1 MERGQGLSWQR
12 DAIVAGGGAR
22 SGQPALLLRAR
33 SVSFRRL
40 EKVGCPVMDNPLA
53 RQRLEAQRARLQ
65 ETKGA
70 ADRLSAGAQEAA
82 QTELSSADQHP
93 AEQATETM
101 ERELDMGVA
110 QRMER
115 ELAEV
120 EAALHRI
127 DDGSYGR
134 CEICGKAI
142 GDERLEVMPA
152 ARYCIEDQAKAEHDP
167 TRRSLV

>member
-1 MERGQGLSWQR
+1 
-12 DAIVAGGGAR
+12 
-22 SGQPALLLRAR
+22 
-33 SVSFRRL
+33 
-40 EKVGCPVMDNPLA
+40 MDKEQA
-53 RQRLEAQRARLQ
+53 RQRLDAERARLR

-82 QTELSSADQHP
+82 QTELSNLDQHP

-110 QRMER
+110 QRVDH
-115 ELAEV
+115 ELTEL
-120 EAALHRI
+120 EAALRRL

-134 CEICGKAI
+134 CELCGKAI
-142 GDERLEVMPA
+142 GEERLEVMPA

-167 TRRSLV
+167 TRRTLA

>member
-1 MERGQGLSWQR
+1 MDTNQ
-12 DAIVAGGGAR
+12 AR
-22 SGQPALLLRAR
+22 L
-33 SVSFRRL
+33 
-40 EKVGCPVMDNPLA
+40 
-53 RQRLEAQRARLQ
+53 RLEAERARLQ
-65 ETKGA
+65 ETKSA
-70 ADRLSAGAQEAA
+70 ADRLSTGAQESA

-110 QRMER
+110 HRMDR

-120 EAALHRI
+120 EAALGRI

-134 CEICGKAI
+134 CELCGQTI
-142 GDERLEVMPA
+142 GEERLEVMPS

-167 TRRSLV
+167 TRRSLA